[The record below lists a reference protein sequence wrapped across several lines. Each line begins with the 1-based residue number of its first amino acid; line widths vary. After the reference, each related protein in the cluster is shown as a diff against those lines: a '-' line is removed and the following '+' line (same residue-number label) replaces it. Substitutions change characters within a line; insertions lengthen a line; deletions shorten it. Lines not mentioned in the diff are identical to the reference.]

1 MNEEM
6 RKEFEEFIF
15 NFLGVNVSENRGI
28 TPSRYD
34 GYVFEDDDSTKLCT
48 VAWFSWQASRESM
61 KPIKFPSE
69 IEIYLIG
76 DRVANTHANSYAEGY
91 NDALSELELK
101 ITELGYKVSE

>member
-34 GYVFEDDDSTKLCT
+34 GYVFEDDDYTKLCT

-61 KPIKFPSE
+61 KPIKLPDATFETPS
-69 IEIYLIG
+69 G
-76 DRVANTHANSYAEGY
+76 DSAFRE
-91 NDALSELELK
+91 DAV
-101 ITELGYKVSE
+101 IDAIQQAGYKVE

>member
-1 MNEEM
+1 
-6 RKEFEEFIF
+6 
-15 NFLGVNVSENRGI
+15 
-28 TPSRYD
+28 
-34 GYVFEDDDSTKLCT
+34 
-48 VAWFSWQASRESM
+48 M